1 MCAGSAF
8 LRTSVLLKMRGI
20 VTAAVAAFALLAAD
34 AASAQSDLQSVT
46 VEGRRERATL
56 ERRVKTF
63 VSSITTTPYQESLAQ
78 WQKEIPICPEVSGLP
93 YEDGEFVL
101 ARFSQIARDAGAS
114 LAGEVCSVNL
124 RVVVTSVPD
133 ELAAEWGKSSPAMF
147 GDASTSKLRQFFHA
161 NTPVRVWYNTSL
173 FTGNGLPC
181 RVILNDALPYCEQD
195 AETAQ
200 VRIAALRDFFSV
212 IVVVDANKIKG
223 ISMGQLAAYISMVGL
238 AEIRIDAKLGDAPTI
253 LRLFTDPANAPPL
266 GLSTWD
272 EAYLKALYHTQH
284 EDRTQL
290 LAIKTSIIKE
300 VTQPPAG
307 SGDRK

>member
-1 MCAGSAF
+1 MRTIGS
-8 LRTSVLLKMRGI
+8 
-20 VTAAVAAFALLAAD
+20 AAVAALSLLAVGAI
-34 AASAQSDLQSVT
+34 AAQPLPSAPQSQSELQSVT

-63 VSSITTTPYQESLAQ
+63 VSSITTAPYQESLAQ

-93 YEDGEFVL
+93 IDDGEYVL
-101 ARFSQIARDAGAS
+101 TRLSQIARDAGAL

-133 ELAAEWGKSSPAMF
+133 ELAAEWSKRSPAMF
-147 GDASTSKLRQFFHA
+147 GDASTSKLRQFLKTTA
-161 NTPVRVWYNTSL
+161 AVRVWYNTSL

-223 ISMGQLAAYISMVGL
+223 ISMGQLAGYIGMVGL
-238 AEIRIDAKLGDAPTI
+238 AEIRVDAKLGDAPTI
-253 LRLFTDPANAPPL
+253 LRLFSDPASAPPL

-284 EDRTQL
+284 DDRTQL

-300 VTQPPAG
+300 VTLPPD
-307 SGDRK
+307 SNGDGERK

>member
-1 MCAGSAF
+1 
-8 LRTSVLLKMRGI
+8 MRGI
-20 VTAAVAAFALLAAD
+20 STALVAAFALLAAD
-34 AASAQSDLQSVT
+34 AAWAQADLQSIT

-63 VSSITTTPYQESLAQ
+63 VSSITTAPYQESLAQ

-93 YEDGEFVL
+93 YADGEYVL
-101 ARFSQIARDAGAS
+101 ARLSQIARDAGAS

-124 RVVVTSVPD
+124 RVVVTAVPD
-133 ELAAEWGKSSPAMF
+133 ELAAEWGKRSPAMF
-147 GDASTSKLRQFFHA
+147 GDASTSKLRQFMH
-161 NTPVRVWYNTSL
+161 TTSPVRVWYNTSL

-212 IVVVDANKIKG
+212 IIVVDANKIKG
-223 ISMGQLAAYISMVGL
+223 ISMGQLAGYIGMIGL

-253 LRLFTDPANAPPL
+253 LRLFADPANAPPL
-266 GLSTWD
+266 GLSSWD

-290 LAIKTSIIKE
+290 LSIKTSIMNEI
-300 VTQPPAG
+300 TQPPSSGAG
-307 SGDRK
+307 ERK

>member
-1 MCAGSAF
+1 MRGFLTVAAAF
-8 LRTSVLLKMRGI
+8 LLPAM
-20 VTAAVAAFALLAAD
+20 AAIAAPPLPSAPQ
-34 AASAQSDLQSVT
+34 AQSELQSVT
-46 VEGRRERATL
+46 VEGRRERETL

-63 VSSITTTPYQESLAQ
+63 VSSITSAPYQESLAQ

-93 YEDGEFVL
+93 YADGEYVL

-133 ELAAEWGKSSPAMF
+133 DLAAEWGKRTPAMF
-147 GDASTSKLRQFFHA
+147 GDASTSKLRQFLKTTA
-161 NTPVRVWYNTSL
+161 PVRVWYNTTL

-212 IVVVDANKIKG
+212 IIVVDANKIKG
-223 ISMGQLAAYISMVGL
+223 ISMGQLAGYIGMIGL

-253 LRLFTDPANAPPL
+253 LRLFSDPANAPPL
-266 GLSTWD
+266 GLSSWD

-290 LAIKTSIIKE
+290 LAIKTSIVKDI
-300 VTQPPAG
+300 TQPPAD
-307 SGDRK
+307 SGDHK

>member
-1 MCAGSAF
+1 MRTTASAA
-8 LRTSVLLKMRGI
+8 M
-20 VTAAVAAFALLAAD
+20 AALSLLAVGAI
-34 AASAQSDLQSVT
+34 AAQPLPSAPQSQSELQSVT
-46 VEGRRERATL
+46 VEGRRERVTL

-93 YEDGEFVL
+93 YEDGEYVL
-101 ARFSQIARDAGAS
+101 ARLSQIARDAGAS

-133 ELAAEWGKSSPAMF
+133 ELAAEWSKRNPAMF
-147 GDASTSKLRQFFHA
+147 GDASTSKLRQFLKTTA
-161 NTPVRVWYNTSL
+161 AVRVWYNTSL
-173 FTGNGLPC
+173 FQGNGLPC
-181 RVILNDALPYCEQD
+181 RITLNDALPYCEQD

-212 IVVVDANKIKG
+212 IVVVNANKIKG
-223 ISMGQLAAYISMVGL
+223 ISMGQLAGYIGMVGL
-238 AEIRIDAKLGDAPTI
+238 AEIRINAKLGDAPTI
-253 LRLFTDPANAPPL
+253 LQLFTEPANAPPL

-284 EDRTQL
+284 DDRTQL
-290 LAIKTSIIKE
+290 LAIKTSIINE
-300 VTQPPAG
+300 VTQPPG
-307 SGDRK
+307 SNGDGDGDRK